1 MTLVVVVQLP
11 PWSALL
17 LLMALV
23 ACEPALPNR
32 TPEGAVREF
41 IEIVRGFHGNEEDA
55 RTLFELL
62 SERAKQNLRSRA
74 DRYGA
79 ASGKKI
85 GPTAMIVP
93 SRMSPRFNPQAY
105 SAQIVGKYALVD
117 VVGVS
122 AEQVAHVPCVFEEG
136 LWRVDL
142 VLPALPPMQHRPRRD
157 R

>member
-1 MTLVVVVQLP
+1 LVVVAQMTTWP
-11 PWSALL
+11 KLL
-17 LLMALV
+17 LLMALA
-23 ACEPALPNR
+23 ACEPAPPND

-41 IEIVRGFHGNEEDA
+41 IEIVRGFHGNEQDA
-55 RTLFELL
+55 NTLFELL

-93 SRMSPRFNPQAY
+93 SRMTPRFNPQAY
-105 SAQIVGKYALVD
+105 SARIVGKYALVD
-117 VVGVS
+117 VVGVT
-122 AEQVAHVPCVFEEG
+122 AAQVAQVPCVFEDD
-136 LWRVDL
+136 LWRLDL
-142 VLPALPPMQHRPRRD
+142 VLPELPPMQQRPRSD